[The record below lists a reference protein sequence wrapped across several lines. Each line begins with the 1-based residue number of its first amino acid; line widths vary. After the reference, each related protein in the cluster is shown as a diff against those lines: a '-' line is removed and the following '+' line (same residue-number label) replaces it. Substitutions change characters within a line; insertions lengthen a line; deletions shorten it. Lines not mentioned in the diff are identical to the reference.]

1 MDQRQQDTLIE
12 QVLQHSDRVFQ
23 ELLPAVPRELLELDL
38 TMPQLKIVL
47 LLLFNDSLRMSEL
60 ASGLGV
66 SLATA
71 TGVVDR
77 LVERGIIQRESHP
90 SDRRVVL
97 CQLSAEGRELVSGL
111 WQSARERTWDLLR
124 AVHPEELPLI
134 TQALEALSQAGRA
147 ARFELQPDSDIS
159 QAV

>member
-12 QVLQHSDRVFQ
+12 QVLQLSDRVFQ

-47 LLLFNDSLRMSEL
+47 LLLFNESLRMSEL

-90 SDRRVVL
+90 GDRRVVL

-111 WQSARERTWDLLR
+111 WQSARERTRDLLR
-124 AVHPEELPLI
+124 AVATEQLPLI
-134 TQALEALSQAGRA
+134 ARALDALSQAGRA
-147 ARFELQPDSDIS
+147 TRFQIQLDSGIN
-159 QAV
+159 QVV